1 MATADGG
8 HVFNSDLLA
17 NEHDRDKVRDLYPSL
32 EDVLYHQELID
43 TFTRYN
49 VVADD
54 AKKRSRTL
62 GKLAITLGGF
72 AIGLAAIEVAM
83 GIGEGGGPVRT
94 LLFGFLAALCG
105 ILSIV
110 IGAFG
115 ILFGDKKRKWLHSR
129 FMGERIRQFHF
140 QSLIVQFPE
149 VAGLLLSHGD
159 KAAKLKAKFL
169 SDRARLFRR
178 FLGEYEGNPGKFTG
192 VVGPDGEK
200 EVWVVKPEPEIAARR
215 AGHNDLVDI
224 DKLHLALKELERE
237 LEGESG
243 ARHRGG
249 AEKGKHGPDHR
260 PDLDLFFQAYL
271 DMRINH
277 QVGYTN
283 YKLEND
289 HKIFSE
295 SPVRQA
301 EVLETI
307 SKAGVAWLFL
317 IHAVVLVIAGTA
329 LAQISFAVNGIDA
342 RTLVSY
348 IFSAAIIAIA
358 MVALLVR
365 AFQQGLQ
372 PEREAERY
380 QQYRSALLRVREQ
393 FEAAET
399 PMEKLDSMRQVE
411 RVSFDEMRNFLISNE
426 RVSFV
431 V

>member
-1 MATADGG
+1 MATADSG

-17 NEHDRDKVRDLYPSL
+17 NEHDRDKVRDLYPPL
-32 EDVLYHQELID
+32 EDILYHQELID
-43 TFTRYN
+43 TFGKYN
-49 VVADD
+49 VIADD

-62 GKLAITLGGF
+62 GKLAIVLGGV
-72 AIGLAAIEVAM
+72 AIAFAAIEVAL
-83 GIGEGGGPVRT
+83 GIGERAGT
-94 LLFGFLAALCG
+94 LVFGFLAALCG
-105 ILSIV
+105 ILSIA

-115 ILFGDKKRKWLHSR
+115 VLFGDKKRKWLHNR

-149 VAGLLLSHGD
+149 IVGFLLAHGE

-169 SDRARLFRR
+169 ADRARLFKR
-178 FLGEYEGNPGKFTG
+178 FVGEFEDNVAGRFTG
-192 VVGPDGEK
+192 VISPEGEK
-200 EVWVVKPEPEIAARR
+200 EVWVLKPEPEIAARR
-215 AGHNDLVDI
+215 AGRNDLVDI
-224 DKLHLALKELERE
+224 EKLHQALQELERE
-237 LEGESG
+237 LDGEAGS
-243 ARHRGG
+243 HHPGG
-249 AEKGKHGPDHR
+249 AEKAKRGATER
-260 PDLDLFFQAYL
+260 PEVELFFQAYL
-271 DMRINH
+271 DLRINH
-277 QVGYTN
+277 QLGYTN

-301 EVLETI
+301 EVLENV

-317 IHAVVLVIAGTA
+317 IHAVVLVIVGSAVAA
-329 LAQISFAVNGIDA
+329 LPFAINGIDA
-342 RTLVSY
+342 RILVSY

-358 MVALLVR
+358 IVALLIR

>member
-1 MATADGG
+1 
-8 HVFNSDLLA
+8 
-17 NEHDRDKVRDLYPSL
+17 
-32 EDVLYHQELID
+32 
-43 TFTRYN
+43 
-49 VVADD
+49 
-54 AKKRSRTL
+54 
-62 GKLAITLGGF
+62 
-72 AIGLAAIEVAM
+72 M

-115 ILFGDKKRKWLHSR
+115 VLFGDKKRKWLHNR

-149 VAGLLLSHGD
+149 VVGLLVAHGD

-192 VVGPDGEK
+192 VVGPEGEK

-215 AGHNDLVDI
+215 VGHNDLVDI
-224 DKLHLALKELERE
+224 EKLHLALKELERE
-237 LEGESG
+237 LEGEGGS
-243 ARHRGG
+243 RHRGA
-249 AEKGKHGPDHR
+249 AEKGKRGPDHR
-260 PDLDLFFQAYL
+260 PELELFFQAYL
-271 DMRINH
+271 DLRINH
-277 QVGYTN
+277 QLGYTN

-307 SKAGVAWLFL
+307 SKAGVAWLFV
-317 IHAVVLVIAGTA
+317 IHAVVLIIAGSA
-329 LAQISFAVNGIDA
+329 LAQMSLAVNGIDA

-348 IFSAAIIAIA
+348 IFSAAIMAVAI
-358 MVALLVR
+358 VALLIR
-365 AFQQGLQ
+365 ATQQGLQ

>member
-1 MATADGG
+1 MASADGG

-17 NEHDRDKVRDLYPSL
+17 NAHDRDKVRELYPPL
-32 EDVLYHQELID
+32 EDILYHQELID
-43 TFTRYN
+43 TFSKYN
-49 VVADD
+49 VIADD

-62 GKLAITLGGF
+62 GKLAIVLGGV
-72 AIGLAAIEVAM
+72 AIAFAAIEVAL
-83 GIGEGGGPVRT
+83 GIGERSGT
-94 LLFGFLAALCG
+94 LVFGFLAALCG
-105 ILSIV
+105 ILSIA

-115 ILFGDKKRKWLHSR
+115 VLFGDKKRKWLHNR

-149 VAGLLLSHGD
+149 IVGFLLAHGE

-169 SDRARLFRR
+169 ADRARLFKR
-178 FLGEYEGNPGKFTG
+178 FVGEYEDNVAGKFTG
-192 VVGPDGEK
+192 AISPEGEK
-200 EVWVVKPEPEIAARR
+200 EVWVLKPEPEIAARR
-215 AGHNDLVDI
+215 AGRNDLVDI
-224 DKLHLALKELERE
+224 EKLHQALKELERE
-237 LEGESG
+237 LDGEGG
-243 ARHRGG
+243 HPAG
-249 AEKGKHGPDHR
+249 AEKAKRGAGER
-260 PDLDLFFQAYL
+260 PEVELFFQAYL
-271 DMRINH
+271 DLRINH
-277 QVGYTN
+277 QLGYTN

-289 HKIFSE
+289 HKIFSG

-301 EVLETI
+301 EVLENV
-307 SKAGVAWLFL
+307 SKAGIAWLFL
-317 IHAVVLVIAGTA
+317 IHAVVLVIAGSA
-329 LAQISFAVNGIDA
+329 LAALPFAINGIDA
-342 RTLVSY
+342 RMLVSY

-358 MVALLVR
+358 IVALLIR

-399 PMEKLDSMRQVE
+399 PIEKLDSMRQVE

>member
-1 MATADGG
+1 MATANGG

-17 NEHDRDKVRDLYPSL
+17 NEHDRDKIRDLYAPL
-32 EDVLYHQELID
+32 EDILYHKELID
-43 TFTRYN
+43 TFGKYN
-49 VVADD
+49 VLADD

-62 GKLAITLGGF
+62 GKLAIVLGGM
-72 AIGLAAIEVAM
+72 AIALAAIEVAI
-83 GIGEGGGPVRT
+83 GISDEGGPART
-94 LLFGFLAALCG
+94 LVFGFLAALCG

-115 ILFGDKKRKWLHSR
+115 VLFGDKKRKWLHNR

-149 VAGLLLSHGD
+149 IAGILLAHGG
-159 KAAKLKAKFL
+159 KAARRKEKFL

-178 FLGEYEGNPGKFTG
+178 FLGEYECNPGKFTG
-192 VVGPDGEK
+192 VISAEGEK
-200 EVWVVKPEPEIAARR
+200 EVWAIKPEPEIAARR
-215 AGHNDLVDI
+215 PGHNDLVDI
-224 DKLHLALKELERE
+224 EKLHLALKELERE

-243 ARHRGG
+243 TRRPGG
-249 AEKGKHGPDHR
+249 AEKGKADHR
-260 PDLDLFFQAYL
+260 AELELFFQAYL
-271 DMRINH
+271 DLRINH
-277 QVGYTN
+277 QLGYTN

-301 EVLETI
+301 EVLENI
-307 SKAGVAWLFL
+307 SKAGIAWLFL
-317 IHAVVLVIAGTA
+317 IHAAVLVIAGTA
-329 LAQISFAVNGIDA
+329 LAQIPFAIDGIGA

-358 MVALLVR
+358 IVALLIR

-393 FEAAET
+393 FEAAAT
-399 PMEKLDSMRQVE
+399 AVEKLDSMRHVE
-411 RVSFDEMRNFLISNE
+411 RVAFDEMRNFLISNE

>member
-1 MATADGG
+1 MATADSG
-8 HVFNSDLLA
+8 HAFNSDLLA
-17 NEHDRDKVRDLYPSL
+17 NEHDRDKVRDLYSPL
-32 EDVLYHQELID
+32 EDILYHQELIE
-43 TFTRYN
+43 TFGKYN

-62 GKLAITLGGF
+62 GKLAIVLGGA
-72 AIGLAAIEVAM
+72 AIALAAIEVAL
-83 GIGEGGGPVRT
+83 GIGEHGGT

-115 ILFGDKKRKWLHSR
+115 VLFGDKKRKWLHNR

-149 VAGLLLSHGD
+149 IIGFLLAHGE

-169 SDRARLFRR
+169 ADRARLFRR
-178 FLGEYEGNPGKFTG
+178 FVGEYEGNVAGRFTG
-192 VVGPDGEK
+192 VISSEGEK
-200 EVWVVKPEPEIAARR
+200 EVWVLKPEPEIAARR
-215 AGHNDLVDI
+215 GGRNDLVDI
-224 DKLHLALKELERE
+224 EKLHLTLKELERE
-237 LEGESG
+237 LEGEGGS
-243 ARHRGG
+243 RHPGG
-249 AEKGKHGPDHR
+249 AEKAKHGAGER
-260 PDLDLFFQAYL
+260 PEVELFFQAYL
-271 DMRINH
+271 DLRINH
-277 QVGYTN
+277 QLGYTN
-283 YKLEND
+283 YKLDND

-301 EVLETI
+301 EVLENI

-317 IHAVVLVIAGTA
+317 IHAVVLVIAGSA
-329 LAQISFAVNGIDA
+329 LAAIPLAINGVEA

-348 IFSAAIIAIA
+348 IFSIAIIAIA
-358 MVALLVR
+358 IVALLIR

>member
-1 MATADGG
+1 MATADSG
-8 HVFNSDLLA
+8 HAFNSDLLA
-17 NEHDRDKVRDLYPSL
+17 NEHDRDKVRDLYPPL
-32 EDVLYHQELID
+32 EDILYHQELIE
-43 TFTRYN
+43 TFGKYN

-62 GKLAITLGGF
+62 GKLAIVLGGA
-72 AIGLAAIEVAM
+72 AIALAAIEVAL
-83 GIGEGGGPVRT
+83 GFHKESGT

-115 ILFGDKKRKWLHSR
+115 VLFGDKKRKWLHNR

-149 VAGLLLSHGD
+149 IIGFLLAHGE

-169 SDRARLFRR
+169 ADRARLFRR
-178 FLGEYEGNPGKFTG
+178 FVGEYEGMAGRFTG
-192 VVGPDGEK
+192 VISSEGEK
-200 EVWVVKPEPEIAARR
+200 EVWVLKPEPEIAARR
-215 AGHNDLVDI
+215 AGNNDLVDI
-224 DKLHLALKELERE
+224 EKLHLALQELERE
-237 LEGESG
+237 LEREGGS
-243 ARHRGG
+243 RHPGG
-249 AEKGKHGPDHR
+249 AEKAKHGAGER
-260 PDLDLFFQAYL
+260 PELELFFQAYL
-271 DMRINH
+271 DLRINH
-277 QVGYTN
+277 QLGYTN
-283 YKLEND
+283 YKLDND

-301 EVLETI
+301 EVLENI

-317 IHAVVLVIAGTA
+317 IHAVVLVIAGSA
-329 LAQISFAVNGIDA
+329 LAAIPLAINGIEA

-358 MVALLVR
+358 IVALLIR

-426 RVSFV
+426 RVAFV

>member
-1 MATADGG
+1 MATADSG
-8 HVFNSDLLA
+8 HAFNSDLLA
-17 NEHDRDKVRDLYPSL
+17 NEHDRDKVRDLYSPL
-32 EDVLYHQELID
+32 EDILYHQELIE
-43 TFTRYN
+43 TFGKYN

-62 GKLAITLGGF
+62 GKLAIVLGGA
-72 AIGLAAIEVAM
+72 AIALAAIEVAL
-83 GIGEGGGPVRT
+83 GFHKESGT
-94 LLFGFLAALCG
+94 LLFGVLAALCG

-115 ILFGDKKRKWLHSR
+115 VLFGDKKRKWLHNR

-149 VAGLLLSHGD
+149 IIGFLLAHGE

-169 SDRARLFRR
+169 ADRARLFRR
-178 FLGEYEGNPGKFTG
+178 FVGEYEGSVAGRFTG
-192 VVGPDGEK
+192 VISSEGEK
-200 EVWVVKPEPEIAARR
+200 EVWVLKPEPEIAVRR

-224 DKLHLALKELERE
+224 EKLHLALKELERE
-237 LEGESG
+237 LEREGGS
-243 ARHRGG
+243 RHPGG
-249 AEKGKHGPDHR
+249 AEKAKHGAGER
-260 PDLDLFFQAYL
+260 PELELFFQAYL
-271 DMRINH
+271 DLRINH
-277 QVGYTN
+277 QLGYTN
-283 YKLEND
+283 YKLDND

-301 EVLETI
+301 EVLENI
-307 SKAGVAWLFL
+307 SKAGIAWLFL
-317 IHAVVLVIAGTA
+317 IHAVVLVIAGSV
-329 LAQISFAVNGIDA
+329 LAQIPLAFNGIDA

-348 IFSAAIIAIA
+348 IFSIAIIAIA
-358 MVALLVR
+358 IVALLIR

-426 RVSFV
+426 RVAFV